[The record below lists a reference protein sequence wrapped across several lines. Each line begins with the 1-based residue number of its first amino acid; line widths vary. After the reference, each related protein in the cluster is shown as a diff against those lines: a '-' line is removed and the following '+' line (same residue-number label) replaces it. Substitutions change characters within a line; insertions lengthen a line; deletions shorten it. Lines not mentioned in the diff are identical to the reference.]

1 MQQVSFPEAAADAV
15 RANGAEHTNGHAH
28 GDDGAQAGLNRDEMR
43 AIFNVPVNVQVV
55 LGRTTMPVS
64 QLLKLGRGAVVELN
78 RKVGEAVDV
87 YVNDRLIARGEVV
100 IVEDGRLGV
109 TMTEIVKAEL
119 GLI

>member
-1 MQQVSFPEAAADAV
+1 MTAPPAEEAAAQD
-15 RANGAEHTNGHAH
+15 R
-28 GDDGAQAGLNRDEMR
+28 DDLK

-100 IVEDGRLGV
+100 IVDEGNLGV
-109 TMTEIVKAEL
+109 TMTEIVKSEL

>member
-1 MQQVSFPEAAADAV
+1 MATQQATFP
-15 RANGAEHTNGHAH
+15 GATTLP
-28 GDDGAQAGLNRDEMR
+28 GDEEGAGQQDRDELK

-55 LGRTTMPVS
+55 LGCTTMPVS
-64 QLLKLGRGAVVELN
+64 QLLKLGRGAVVELD

-100 IVEDGRLGV
+100 IVDKGHLGV
-109 TMTEIVKAEL
+109 TMTEIVKSEL

>member
-1 MQQVSFPEAAADAV
+1 MTTQPASYTDTIAKPAGADTAAAA
-15 RANGAEHTNGHAH
+15 RP
-28 GDDGAQAGLNRDEMR
+28 AGPEEPGQDRDELR

-87 YVNDRLIARGEVV
+87 FVNDRLIARGEVV
-100 IVEDGRLGV
+100 IVDDGRLGV

-119 GLI
+119 SLL

>member
-1 MQQVSFPEAAADAV
+1 MPAAQTASSPFPTAAPADADSV
-15 RANGAEHTNGHAH
+15 Q
-28 GDDGAQAGLNRDEMR
+28 DRDEMR
-43 AIFNVPVNVQVV
+43 AIFNVPVSVQVV
-55 LGRTTMPVS
+55 LGRTSMPVS

-100 IVEDGRLGV
+100 VVDDGRLGV

-119 GLI
+119 GLV

>member
-1 MQQVSFPEAAADAV
+1 MATQQATFP
-15 RANGAEHTNGHAH
+15 GAGTVP
-28 GDDGAQAGLNRDEMR
+28 GDDETVAPQDRDELK

-55 LGRTTMPVS
+55 LGCTTMPVS

-100 IVEDGRLGV
+100 IVDKGNLGV

>member
-1 MQQVSFPEAAADAV
+1 MAPTQASFPPAGPAPGAAGVPPGPDAAAA
-15 RANGAEHTNGHAH
+15 AA
-28 GDDGAQAGLNRDEMR
+28 GAQERDEMR

-55 LGRTTMPVS
+55 LGRTQMPVS

-100 IVEDGRLGV
+100 IVDDGNLGV
-109 TMTEIVKAEL
+109 TMTEIVKTDL
-119 GLI
+119 GLF

>member
-1 MQQVSFPEAAADAV
+1 MAPQQANFPP
-15 RANGAEHTNGHAH
+15 
-28 GDDGAQAGLNRDEMR
+28 AGEEESVAPQDREELK

-55 LGRTTMPVS
+55 LGSTTMPVS

-100 IVEDGRLGV
+100 IVDEGNLGV

>member
-1 MQQVSFPEAAADAV
+1 MPTTQQANFPQADTMTAPPAEEAAAQD
-15 RANGAEHTNGHAH
+15 R
-28 GDDGAQAGLNRDEMR
+28 DDLK

-100 IVEDGRLGV
+100 IVDEGNLGV
-109 TMTEIVKAEL
+109 TMTEIVKSEL

>member
-1 MQQVSFPEAAADAV
+1 MPTEQATFPGATTAPI
-15 RANGAEHTNGHAH
+15 NGEDENGNGHQ
-28 GDDGAQAGLNRDEMR
+28 DRDELK

-100 IVEDGRLGV
+100 IVDEGHLGV
-109 TMTEIVKAEL
+109 TMTEIVKSEL

>member
-1 MQQVSFPEAAADAV
+1 MTTQASSYTETIAKPPGMDAPPPRPVGPEEGGQD
-15 RANGAEHTNGHAH
+15 
-28 GDDGAQAGLNRDEMR
+28 RDELR

-87 YVNDRLIARGEVV
+87 FVNDRLIARGEVV
-100 IVEDGRLGV
+100 IVDDGRLGV

-119 GLI
+119 SQL

>member
-1 MQQVSFPEAAADAV
+1 MATQQASFPGASAAP
-15 RANGAEHTNGHAH
+15 
-28 GDDGAQAGLNRDEMR
+28 GDDETVAPQDRDELK

-55 LGRTTMPVS
+55 LGCTTMPVS

-100 IVEDGRLGV
+100 IVDKGNLGV

>member
-1 MQQVSFPEAAADAV
+1 MKDHKMAPQQANFPP
-15 RANGAEHTNGHAH
+15 
-28 GDDGAQAGLNRDEMR
+28 AGEEETVATQDREELK

-55 LGRTTMPVS
+55 LGSTTMPVS

-100 IVEDGRLGV
+100 IVDEGNLGV

>member
-1 MQQVSFPEAAADAV
+1 MATQQATFPDAATAGEDETV
-15 RANGAEHTNGHAH
+15 AH
-28 GDDGAQAGLNRDEMR
+28 QDRDELK

-55 LGRTTMPVS
+55 LGCTTMPVS

-100 IVEDGRLGV
+100 IVDTGHLGV
-109 TMTEIVKAEL
+109 TMTEIVKSEL

>member
-1 MQQVSFPEAAADAV
+1 MVAQQANFPPAGEEEAVAPQD
-15 RANGAEHTNGHAH
+15 
-28 GDDGAQAGLNRDEMR
+28 RDELK

-55 LGRTTMPVS
+55 LGSTTMPVS

-100 IVEDGRLGV
+100 IVDEGNLGV

>member
-1 MQQVSFPEAAADAV
+1 MAPQQANFPP
-15 RANGAEHTNGHAH
+15 
-28 GDDGAQAGLNRDEMR
+28 AGEEETVATQDREELK

-55 LGRTTMPVS
+55 LGSTTMPVS

-100 IVEDGRLGV
+100 IVDEGNLGV

>member
-1 MQQVSFPEAAADAV
+1 MSQQGTFPGATAAPAADEPETASPQ
-15 RANGAEHTNGHAH
+15 
-28 GDDGAQAGLNRDEMR
+28 DRDELR

-100 IVEDGRLGV
+100 IVDEGHLGV
-109 TMTEIVKAEL
+109 TMTEIVKSEL

>member
-1 MQQVSFPEAAADAV
+1 MATTQATFPQAPRGDATDTLEAPERTQD
-15 RANGAEHTNGHAH
+15 REE
-28 GDDGAQAGLNRDEMR
+28 LR
-43 AIFNVPVNVQVV
+43 AIFTVPVNVQVV

-100 IVEDGRLGV
+100 IVDDGNLGV
-109 TMTEIVKAEL
+109 TMTEIVKGEL
-119 GLI
+119 GLQ